1 MGDSDPRS
9 FYAKLTEM
17 VPADHYVFMNHG
29 YFDEAEGEP
38 APHEGFHPVHRY
50 SVAFIEFLF
59 RGIDLEGKEFLE
71 IGTGRGGNLAYAVK
85 YKGAKSAVGVDLAE
99 GNVRFCQRV
108 HTQPNMS
115 FVESSA
121 DDLPFDD
128 ASFDVALNLESSHS
142 YPDVPK
148 FFAEALRVIRPGGT
162 FLYADNIF
170 QERIEHY
177 RNAVEASGFQIVNYQ
192 EVTSQVERAMK
203 ANRESLDEYFK
214 SMIDPEL
221 GNEQFLLRLIN
232 GFNVRVYE
240 MYRDRKAIFGF
251 WQLKKPA

>member
-9 FYAKLTEM
+9 FYEKLTTM

-29 YFDEAEGEP
+29 YFDETEGEP
-38 APHEGFHPVHRY
+38 AVHEGFHPVHRY

-59 RGIDLEGKEFLE
+59 RGIELEGKDLLE
-71 IGTGRGGNLAYAVK
+71 IGTGRGGNLSYAVK
-85 YKGAKSAVGVDLAE
+85 YGGVRSATGVDLSD
-99 GNVRFCQRV
+99 GNIRFCQRV
-108 HTQPNMS
+108 HSLPNMT
-115 FVESSA
+115 FVQSSA

-148 FFAEALRVIRPGGT
+148 FFAEALRVVRPGGT

-170 QERIEHY
+170 EDRIEHY
-177 RNAVEASGFQIVNYQ
+177 RNAVETSGFEIVSYQ
-192 EVTSQVERAMK
+192 EITPKVERAMK
-203 ANRESLDEYFK
+203 ANREPLEAYLK

-221 GNEQFLLRLIN
+221 DNEAFVLRLIN

-240 MYRDRKAIFGF
+240 MYRDRHAIFGF
-251 WQLKKPA
+251 WHLKKPE